1 MSRRKRR
8 TFTAKFK
15 TRVALE
21 AIKERKTLSALASEY
36 DITPAQITSWKKQLL
51 ESLPEVFGS
60 DAASLQKQHEQLTDQ
75 LYRKIGELEME
86 LDWLQKKWKASRD
99 DAPSHDRT

>member
-75 LYRKIGELEME
+75 LYRKKPNRMGRPREVDFRQI
-86 LDWLQKKWKASRD
+86 LDAL
-99 DAPSHDRT
+99 